1 MKYNGINVS
10 EQEIVAKVL
19 EDQNAWRDFSINCT
33 FSIEEIEKYKDNII
47 WDFYYRKINSTY
59 YSQEEIEKILSIILD
74 NDYLKDS
81 KYILKAIFSEVPVS
95 IEFIKKYATK
105 IPLDALVYGN
115 VNYKIKK
122 SELLKFGLVKQPKI
136 GDRVSVLCGSDCYP
150 YEIIDVSKSMLQIT
164 LRRLKHTPTKN
175 FDYYSY
181 QEYEYTSDE
190 NGSQVVAKLTK
201 YGNYKTDFGSVN
213 RNGAR
218 YYVDPSF

>member
-81 KYILKAIFSEVPVS
+81 KYILKAIFSEIPVS
-95 IEFIKKYATK
+95 IEFIKKLVQRNDSFLLMTNSIKSPEVQIKRLNDAGFTISKDK
-105 IPLDALVYGN
+105 ILSPIIAINKY
-115 VNYKIKK
+115 
-122 SELLKFGLVKQPKI
+122 LKDKNIERVKVI
-136 GDRVSVLCGSDCYP
+136 GTEA
-150 YEIIDVSKSMLQIT
+150 EIIQVQAENAIEK
-164 LRRLKHTPTKN
+164 
-175 FDYYSY
+175 
-181 QEYEYTSDE
+181 YEYWLE
-190 NGSQVVAKLTK
+190 A
-201 YGNYKTDFGSVN
+201 
-213 RNGAR
+213 
-218 YYVDPSF
+218 

>member
-10 EQEIVAKVL
+10 EQEMIAKVL

-33 FSIEEIEKYKDNII
+33 FLIEEIEKFKDNII
-47 WDFYYRKINSTY
+47 WDFYYKRINSVY

-74 NDYLKDS
+74 NDYLKDN

-105 IPLDALVYGN
+105 IPLDALVYGK
-115 VNYKIKK
+115 VNYKFKK
-122 SELLKFGLVKQPKI
+122 SELLKFGLIEQPKI

-164 LRRLKHTPTKN
+164 LRRLKHVPTKN
-175 FDYYSY
+175 FDYYND
-181 QEYEYTSDE
+181 QECEYFPDE
-190 NGSQVVAKLTK
+190 DGSQVVAKLTK
-201 YGNYKTDFGSVN
+201 YGRYKTSFGSVN